1 MNAFATLLTA
11 LERARSTGQ
20 KLELL
25 TAYFKSAPAGDAAWA
40 LHLLTGRR
48 PQRIASGPELRRWL
62 GDATGLSEAV
72 LEATYAHVGDLAET
86 LALVLPA
93 PPAGTTVPSTSL
105 HALLEETLAPLRGA
119 SEETRK
125 STLLA
130 LWHAYPQG
138 PRLWLNKLITGGLRV
153 GVGEGLTL
161 RALGQAFGLDPAVLQ
176 HRWMTPQPPTAAA
189 FEALINPHNATLHWA
204 APYPFCL
211 AQPLREGALPPLPS
225 RAVLAEWKWDGIRCQ
240 LVRREGKTALWS
252 RGRER
257 LEDRF
262 PELTAAAE
270 ALPDGTVLD
279 GELLAWAEDGPGPFV
294 ELSRRLQRKR
304 ITTALQRAVP
314 VRFMAYDLLELHG
327 EDLRPTPLGQRRER
341 LEALLALPPVSALII
356 SPRLDNRSWEGLA
369 ALRAEARSQA
379 AEGLMLKDEA
389 SAYESGRRHQ
399 SWWKWKLDPETV
411 DAILLYAQPG
421 HGRRAN
427 LYTDFTF
434 AVWDQ
439 GSLVPLAKAYSGLDE
454 TTLERLDRWI
464 RRHTQERFGPVRS
477 VTPALVFELAFD
489 SAHPAPRRKAG
500 MALRF
505 PRIHRWREDLAIED
519 ADELTALKARLLPHG

>member
-1 MNAFATLLTA
+1 MNAFAALLTA
-11 LERARSTGQ
+11 LERARSTGR

-25 TAYFKSAPAGDAAWA
+25 TAYFREAPAGDAAWA

-62 GDATGLSEAV
+62 GEATGLSEAV

-93 PPAGTTVPSTSL
+93 PPLGTTVPATSL
-105 HALLEETLAPLRGA
+105 QALLEETLAPLRGSSA
-119 SEETRK
+119 ETRK
-125 STLLA
+125 SALLTL
-130 LWHAYPQG
+130 WRAYPQG

-161 RALGQAFGLDPAVLQ
+161 RALGQAFGIDPAVLQ

-189 FEALINPHNATLHWA
+189 FEALVNPHNATLHWA

-211 AQPLREGALPPLPS
+211 AQPLRDGALPPLPS
-225 RAVLAEWKWDGIRCQ
+225 TTVQAEWKWDGVRCQ

-262 PELTAAAE
+262 PELAAAAE
-270 ALPDGTVLD
+270 VLPEGTVLD

-327 EDLRPTPLGQRRER
+327 EDLRPYRLRER
-341 LEALLALPPVSALII
+341 RQRLEVLLARPPAPALTL
-356 SPRLDNRSWEGLA
+356 SPRLDNRSWESLA

-379 AEGLMLKDEA
+379 AEGLMLKHEA

-454 TTLERLDRWI
+454 ATLERLDQWI
-464 RRHTQERFGPVRS
+464 RRNTKERFGPVRAL
-477 VTPALVFELAFD
+477 TPALVFELAFD

-519 ADELTALKARLLPHG
+519 ADELALLKARLLPHG

>member
-1 MNAFATLLTA
+1 
-11 LERARSTGQ
+11 
-20 KLELL
+20 
-25 TAYFKSAPAGDAAWA
+25 
-40 LHLLTGRR
+40 
-48 PQRIASGPELRRWL
+48 
-62 GDATGLSEAV
+62 V

-86 LALVLPA
+86 LALVLP
-93 PPAGTTVPSTSL
+93 PPRAGTQAPETSL
-105 HALLEETLAPLRGA
+105 QALLENTLAPLRGA
-119 SEETRK
+119 SAEARK
-125 STLLA
+125 STLLT
-130 LWHAYPQG
+130 LWQAYPQG

-176 HRWMTPQPPTAAA
+176 HRWMTPQAPTAEA
-189 FEALINPHNATLHWA
+189 FNALVDPEQATLHWA

-211 AQPLREGALPPLPS
+211 AQPLRDGALPPHPS
-225 RAVLAEWKWDGIRCQ
+225 TVVLAEWKWDGVRCQ

-252 RGRER
+252 RGRDR

-262 PELTAAAE
+262 PELTAAADD
-270 ALPDGTVLD
+270 LPEGTVLD
-279 GELLAWAEDGPGPFV
+279 GELLAWAENGPGPFV

-304 ITTALQRAVP
+304 VTAALQRAVP

-327 EDLRPTPLGQRRER
+327 EDLRPQPLEQRRQR
-341 LEALLALPPVSALII
+341 LETLLSPAPAPALLL
-356 SPRLDNRSWEGLA
+356 SPRLDNRSWESLA
-369 ALRAEARSQA
+369 ALRADARRQA
-379 AEGLMLKDEA
+379 AEGLMLKHGA

-439 GSLVPLAKAYSGLDE
+439 GALVPLAKAYSGLDE
-454 TTLERLDRWI
+454 PTLERLDHWI
-464 RRHTQERFGPVRS
+464 RRNTKERFGPVRA

-519 ADELTALKARLLPHG
+519 ADALETLRARLPHG

>member
-1 MNAFATLLTA
+1 VNAFAALLTA
-11 LERARSTGQ
+11 LERARSTGR

-25 TAYFKSAPAGDAAWA
+25 TAYFKVAPAGDAAWA

-48 PQRIASGPELRRWL
+48 PQRIATGPELRRWL
-62 GDATGLSEAV
+62 GEATGLSGTV

-86 LALVLPA
+86 LALVLP
-93 PPAGTTVPSTSL
+93 PPRAGTQAPETSL
-105 HALLEETLAPLRGA
+105 QALLENTLAPLRGA
-119 SEETRK
+119 SAEARK
-125 STLLA
+125 STLLT
-130 LWHAYPQG
+130 LWQAYPQG

-176 HRWMTPQPPTAAA
+176 HRWMTPQAPTAEA
-189 FEALINPHNATLHWA
+189 FNALVDPEQATLHWA

-211 AQPLREGALPPLPS
+211 AQPLRDGALPPHPS
-225 RAVLAEWKWDGIRCQ
+225 TAVLAEWKWDGVRCQ

-252 RGRER
+252 RGRDR
-257 LEDRF
+257 LENRF
-262 PELTAAAE
+262 PELTAAADD
-270 ALPDGTVLD
+270 LPEGTVLD
-279 GELLAWAEDGPGPFV
+279 GELLAWAENGPGPFV

-304 ITTALQRAVP
+304 VTAALQRAVP

-327 EDLRPTPLGQRRER
+327 EDLRPQPLEQRRQR
-341 LEALLALPPVSALII
+341 LETLLSPAPAPALLL
-356 SPRLDNRSWEGLA
+356 SPRLDNRSWESLA
-369 ALRAEARSQA
+369 ALRADARRQA
-379 AEGLMLKDEA
+379 AEGLMLKHEA

-439 GSLVPLAKAYSGLDE
+439 GALVPLAKAYSGLDE
-454 TTLERLDRWI
+454 PTLERLDHWI
-464 RRHTQERFGPVRS
+464 RRNTKERFGPVRA

-519 ADELTALKARLLPHG
+519 ADALETLRARLLPHG

>member
-1 MNAFATLLTA
+1 MNAFAALLTA
-11 LERARSTGQ
+11 LERARSTGR

-25 TAYFKSAPAGDAAWA
+25 TAYFNAAPAGDAAWA

-48 PQRIASGPELRRWL
+48 PQRIATGPELRRWL
-62 GDATGLSEAV
+62 GEATGLSDTV

-86 LALVLPA
+86 LALVLP
-93 PPAGTTVPSTSL
+93 PPRAGTQAPETSL
-105 HALLEETLAPLRGA
+105 QALLENTLAPLRGA
-119 SEETRK
+119 SAEARK
-125 STLLA
+125 STLLT
-130 LWHAYPQG
+130 LWQAYPQG

-176 HRWMTPQPPTAAA
+176 HRWMTPQAPTAEA
-189 FEALINPHNATLHWA
+189 FNALVDPEQATLHWA

-211 AQPLREGALPPLPS
+211 AQPLRDGALPPHPS
-225 RAVLAEWKWDGIRCQ
+225 TAVLAEWKWDGVRCQ

-252 RGRER
+252 RGRDR

-262 PELTAAAE
+262 PELTAAADD
-270 ALPDGTVLD
+270 LPEGTVLD
-279 GELLAWAEDGPGPFV
+279 GELLAWAENGPGPFV

-304 ITTALQRAVP
+304 VTAALQRAVP

-327 EDLRPTPLGQRRER
+327 EDLRPQPLEQRRQR
-341 LEALLALPPVSALII
+341 LETLLSPAPAPALLL
-356 SPRLDNRSWEGLA
+356 SPRLDNRSWESLA
-369 ALRAEARSQA
+369 ALRADARRQA
-379 AEGLMLKDEA
+379 AEGLMLKHEA

-439 GSLVPLAKAYSGLDE
+439 GALVPLAKAYSGLDE
-454 TTLERLDRWI
+454 PTLERLDHWI
-464 RRHTQERFGPVRS
+464 RRNTKERFGPVRA

-519 ADELTALKARLLPHG
+519 ADALETLRARLLPHG

>member
-1 MNAFATLLTA
+1 MNAFAALLTA
-11 LERARSTGQ
+11 LERARSTGR

-25 TAYFKSAPAGDAAWA
+25 TAYFKGAPAEDAAWA

-62 GDATGLSEAV
+62 GEATGLSEAV

-86 LALVLPA
+86 LALVLPP
-93 PPAGTTVPSTSL
+93 PPAGTIAPATSL
-105 HALLEETLAPLRGA
+105 QALLEETLAPLRGA
-119 SEETRK
+119 SAETRK
-125 STLLA
+125 HALLA
-130 LWHAYPQG
+130 LWKAYPQG

-176 HRWMTPQPPTAAA
+176 HRWMSPQTPSAAA
-189 FEALINPHNATLHWA
+189 FEALVDPHNATLHWA

-225 RAVLAEWKWDGIRCQ
+225 AAVLAEWKWDGVRCQ
-240 LVRREGKTALWS
+240 LVRRAGKTALWS

-262 PELTAAAE
+262 PELVAGAE
-270 ALPDGTVLD
+270 ALPEGTVLD

-304 ITTALQRAVP
+304 VTAALQRAVP
-314 VRFMAYDLLELHG
+314 VRFMVYDLLERHG
-327 EDLRPTPLGQRRER
+327 EDLRSQPLTQRRQH
-341 LEALLALPPVSALII
+341 LEALLAPAQGLML
-356 SPRLDNRSWEGLA
+356 SPRLDNRSWESLA
-369 ALRAEARSQA
+369 ALRADARSQA
-379 AEGLMLKDEA
+379 AEGLMLKHED

-439 GSLVPLAKAYSGLDE
+439 GTLVPLAKAYSGLDE
-454 TTLERLDRWI
+454 ATLERLDHWI
-464 RRHTQERFGPVRS
+464 RRHTKERFGPVRS

-489 SAHPAPRRKAG
+489 SAHAAPRRKAG

-519 ADELTALKARLLPHG
+519 ADELETLKARLLPHG